1 MTELHSTDPTSAQDA
16 YTDDDISLLDLLVT
30 ITEHLRLLVIGPL
43 VVGLAAL
50 GIAFTLTATFESR
63 SVLRLGESTTALLA
77 SDDLLAPLL
86 PLAPW
91 IDTNAPRVAQLQA
104 LRDHVKPTFNK
115 KDGTL
120 TLTVSGPT
128 AAQAHKLHLAT
139 IDELR
144 KQLLPKGRS
153 LEQTEQRRQTAQAT
167 LDELNTVIPALSQ
180 NVVRPSADSEASS
193 RAYSLLLQQR
203 LSAQQTLQDIDNS
216 LKPFGEEVFAQ
227 LPSLPDKPVKPKK
240 GLIAIVA
247 TLAAGF
253 VLLVFVFVRQAMRNA
268 AHNPQDAQRLQ
279 AIRSNLARSL
289 SLGKQR

>member
-1 MTELHSTDPTSAQDA
+1 MTELHSTDPTSAQAA
-16 YTDDDISLLDLLVT
+16 YADDDISLLDLLAT

-50 GIAFTLTATFESR
+50 GIAFTLTPTFESR
-63 SVLRLGESTTALLA
+63 SVLRLGEGTVAVLA
-77 SDDLLAPLL
+77 SDDVLAQLL
-86 PLAPW
+86 PHARW
-91 IDTNAPRVAQLQA
+91 IDSQSSRTAQLQA
-104 LRDHVKPTFNK
+104 LRNHIKPTFNK

-153 LEQTEQRRQTAQAT
+153 LEQTEQRRKTAQAT
-167 LDELNTVIPALSQ
+167 LDELDAVIPALSQ

-203 LSAQQTLQDIDNS
+203 LSAQQTLLDIENS

-253 VLLVFVFVRQAMRNA
+253 VLLLFVLVRQAMRNA

-279 AIRSNLARSL
+279 AIRLNIAK
-289 SLGKQR
+289 SLGQRS

>member
-1 MTELHSTDPTSAQDA
+1 MTELHSTDPTSSAQAA
-16 YTDDDISLLDLLVT
+16 YADDDISLLDLLAT

-43 VVGLAAL
+43 VVGLLAL
-50 GIAFTLTATFESR
+50 GISFVVTPTYESR

-153 LEQTEQRRQTAQAT
+153 LEQTEQRRKTAQAT
-167 LDELNTVIPALSQ
+167 LDELNAVIPALSQ

-279 AIRSNLARSL
+279 AIRVNIAK
-289 SLGKQR
+289 SLGKR

>member
-1 MTELHSTDPTSAQDA
+1 MTELHSTDPTSAQAA
-16 YTDDDISLLDLLVT
+16 YTDDDISLLDLLAT

-43 VVGLAAL
+43 VVGLLAL
-50 GIAFTLTATFESR
+50 GISFVVTPTYESR
-63 SVLRLGESTTALLA
+63 SVLRLGEGTTALLA

-153 LEQTEQRRQTAQAT
+153 LEQTEQRRKTAQAT
-167 LDELNTVIPALSQ
+167 LDELNAVIPALSQ

-279 AIRSNLARSL
+279 AIRVNIAK
-289 SLGKQR
+289 SLGKR

>member
-1 MTELHSTDPTSAQDA
+1 MTDLHSTDHTPAPA
-16 YTDDDISLLDLLVT
+16 DDDISLLDLLAT
-30 ITEHLRLLVIGPL
+30 ITENLRLLVIGPL

-50 GIAFTLTATFESR
+50 GISFVVTPTYESR
-63 SVLRLGESTTALLA
+63 SVLRLGEGTTALFA
-77 SDDLLAPLL
+77 SDDLLTPLL

-91 IDTNAPRVAQLQA
+91 IDSAAPRTLQLQA
-104 LRDHVKPTFNK
+104 LRDIIKPTFNK

-120 TLTVSGPT
+120 TLTVSGPS
-128 AAQAHKLHLAT
+128 AEQAKKLHLAT

-153 LEQTEQRRQTAQAT
+153 LEQTEQRRVTAQAT
-167 LDELNTVIPALSQ
+167 LDELNAVIPALSQ
-180 NVVRPSADSEASS
+180 SITRLSSDSEASS

-203 LSAQQTLQDIDNS
+203 LGAQQTLQDIENS

-227 LPSLPDKPVKPKK
+227 RPSLPDKAVKPKK
-240 GLIAIVA
+240 ALIAIVA

-253 VLLVFVFVRQAMRNA
+253 VLLLFVFVRQAMRNA

-279 AIRSNLARSL
+279 AIKANIAR
-289 SLGKQR
+289 SLGKQS

>member
-1 MTELHSTDPTSAQDA
+1 MTELHSTDPTSAQAA
-16 YTDDDISLLDLLVT
+16 YADDDISLLDLLAT

-43 VVGLAAL
+43 VVGLVAL
-50 GIAFTLTATFESR
+50 GISFVVTPTYESR
-63 SVLRLGESTTALLA
+63 SVLRLGEGTVAVLA
-77 SDDLLAPLL
+77 SDDVLAPLL
-86 PLAPW
+86 PHAPW
-91 IDTNAPRVAQLQA
+91 IDSQSSRTAQLQA

-153 LEQTEQRRQTAQAT
+153 LEQTEQRRKTAQAT
-167 LDELNTVIPALSQ
+167 LDELNAVIPALSQ

-203 LSAQQTLQDIDNS
+203 LLAQQTLQDIDNS

-253 VLLVFVFVRQAMRNA
+253 VLLLFVFVRQAMRNA

-279 AIRSNLARSL
+279 AIRVNIAK
-289 SLGKQR
+289 SLGKR